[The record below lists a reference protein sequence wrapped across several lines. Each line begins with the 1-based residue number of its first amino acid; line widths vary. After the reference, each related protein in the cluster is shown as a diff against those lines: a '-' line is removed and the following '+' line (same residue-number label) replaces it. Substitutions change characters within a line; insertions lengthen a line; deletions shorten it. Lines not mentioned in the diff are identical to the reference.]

1 LIKGQ
6 APQPQP
12 PAQAMTTAIS
22 PVAEIII
29 CQLGGPGM
37 LRAMLGTKT
46 IAVDESSACFD
57 FRMCRRFNRCKVTY
71 SPGLDL
77 YSVDFYLLNARKA
90 SCKLVESYSQVY
102 ADQLKGLFES
112 TTGLRMSLR

>member
-1 LIKGQ
+1 
-6 APQPQP
+6 
-12 PAQAMTTAIS
+12 MTTAIS

-77 YSVDFYLLNARKA
+77 YTVEFFLLNARKA
-90 SCKLVESYSQVY
+90 SCRLIQSFEQVY
-102 ADQLKGLFES
+102 ADQLRSVFEA